1 MGGPLAAR
9 GQSGGFAGMLFPVM
23 SQEERAPCVEFESER
38 LEPRLSLEVPGNV
51 DAISPAVDEV
61 LAITKKMG
69 CAPGKEFEVETSLRE
84 ALANA
89 IRHGCA
95 RDPGKTVQVCVACDD
110 ARGMLIVVRDPGPGF
125 DPKSIPSP
133 VQGENLYA
141 HGGRGIYL
149 INQLMDEVSITR
161 GGTEIRMIKR

>member
-1 MGGPLAAR
+1 
-9 GQSGGFAGMLFPVM
+9 MLFPHSVM
-23 SQEERAPCVEFESER
+23 SQEEPVPCIEFDSER
-38 LEPRLSLEVPGNV
+38 LEPRLSLEIPGDV
-51 DAISPAVDEV
+51 QAISPAVDQV
-61 LAITKKMG
+61 LEITSRMG
-69 CAPGKEFEVETSLRE
+69 CAAGKEFEVETSLRE

-95 RDPGKTVQVCVACDD
+95 RDPKKTVQVCVACDD

-125 DPKSIPSP
+125 DPRSLPSP
-133 VQGENLYA
+133 VLGENLYA

-149 INQLMDEVSITR
+149 INELMDEVSIAR